1 MDKVI
6 EVSVVGLVMDPV
18 SKSPVMILE
27 PLNEKRP
34 IPIWIGIH
42 EANAIALELE
52 NIISPRPM
60 THDLIKNIMNV
71 LEARVEKVIITD
83 LIESTYYAELY
94 IHRGGEVQIIDCRPS
109 DAIAVALKNKAK
121 IFVSEQVIEASPDR
135 RFFLQPAR
143 QRRENRLLVQQPD
156 PRRFRQGRAVIASTP
171 FSIVARGFPFPRG
184 SLRGSPFPLF
194 SVLPR

>member
-109 DAIAVALKNKAK
+109 DAIAVALKNKVK
-121 IFVSEQVIEASPDR
+121 IFVSEQVIEASLIGDFFSNLLDSDEKIDSWFNSLTPDD
-135 RFFLQPAR
+135 FGKVEQ
-143 QRRENRLLVQQPD
+143 
-156 PRRFRQGRAVIASTP
+156 
-171 FSIVARGFPFPRG
+171 
-184 SLRGSPFPLF
+184 
-194 SVLPR
+194 